1 MNHVLQDLLREAT
14 RLTQSGR
21 LAEATE
27 AIQRALRGATPTEQP
42 HAGTRASAEPEAS
55 SLILDGCVFEVDE

>member
-1 MNHVLQDLLREAT
+1 MNHVLQDLMREAT

-27 AIQRALRGATPTEQP
+27 AIQRALRGTAPAAQAPSGAQP
-42 HAGTRASAEPEAS
+42 GARAGGCNAAEPEAS
-55 SLILDGCVFEVDE
+55 PL